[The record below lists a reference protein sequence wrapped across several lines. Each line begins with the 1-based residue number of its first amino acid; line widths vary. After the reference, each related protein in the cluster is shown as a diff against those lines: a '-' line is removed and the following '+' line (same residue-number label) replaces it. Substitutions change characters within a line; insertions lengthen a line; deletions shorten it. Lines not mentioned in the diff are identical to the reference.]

1 MKKIASFILLTGLLV
16 ACGGNKHTGDFE
28 LKGTLSNAPGGE
40 TIYLEELS
48 PNGKVLV
55 DSSKLDDKGNFS
67 FTGAS
72 PSAGFY
78 RVKINEANFAM
89 LILDSTQKITV
100 TGDFK
105 DLGNTYKAEG
115 SPDTKVFLEL
125 NDLGKIIQMRADSFQ
140 RVFQGLL
147 ATSKKDSATMDSI
160 NKVIE
165 PSYNRMVAEHQKR
178 VSEVVEKN
186 SSSLAALVGIQQLN
200 PDDYMELYKKVYKDL
215 SARFKGN
222 KYLANLKKNV
232 ESYSNLIEGS
242 VAPDFT
248 LTTSEGKQM
257 ALSSLRGKVVL
268 IDFWAS
274 WCGPCRKENPNV
286 INVYKKFHAK
296 GFEIIGVSL
305 DDNAEKWH
313 DAIVKDGLPWHH
325 VSELKGWESEV
336 AKVYGVDAIP
346 FTVLLDKEGK
356 ILAKGLRSKNLEE
369 KLSELFK

>member
-1 MKKIASFILLTGLLV
+1 MKKIAAFIVFAVLLV

-28 LKGTLSNAPGGE
+28 LKGTLSNAPDGE

-48 PNGKVLV
+48 PNGKVVV
-55 DSSKLDDKGNFS
+55 DSTKLDDNGNFS

-89 LILDSTQKITV
+89 LILDSTQKVNV

-147 ATSKKDSATMDSI
+147 ATSKKDSTTMDSI
-160 NKVIE
+160 NKAIE

-178 VSEVVEKN
+178 VSKVVEKN

-215 SARFKGN
+215 SAKYKGN
-222 KYLANLKKNV
+222 KYLVNLKKNV

-257 ALSSLRGKVVL
+257 VLSSLRGKIVM

-286 INVYKKFHAK
+286 INVYKKFHTK

-313 DAIVKDGLPWHH
+313 DAIVKDELPWYH

-369 KLSELFK
+369 KLNEIFK